1 MIVGDTGSLAFGRTR
16 QETSTQWRQTFPIS
30 FVYNRDIDI
39 RTQEWRTLMTESAR
53 MQYTYE
59 YPRPAVTVDM
69 VIATQE
75 NPRRFLLIK
84 RKNEPYAGKWA
95 LPGGF
100 VDMEESLDDAARREL
115 MEETGVVAEELEQLH
130 TFGDPGRDPR
140 GRVITVV
147 YLAVVDPTKLAP
159 RADDDAAE
167 VGWFSLEEPPEL
179 AFDHAKILVMAVRKL
194 TAK

>member
-1 MIVGDTGSLAFGRTR
+1 
-16 QETSTQWRQTFPIS
+16 
-30 FVYNRDIDI
+30 
-39 RTQEWRTLMTESAR
+39 MTESAR